1 MHIPKLIAAT
11 LLSTLVLTGCQ
22 SNPSAPKS
30 GFMSNYEG
38 FKEREWSDGAL
49 VYMKPGSDLKALAKY
64 NKLMIVPPEVWYGK
78 QASYKGINPDEL
90 KYVTDGLVS
99 KIKAAFEPEYQIVDK
114 PGKDVL
120 LIRSAITGVERKYP
134 ERSALGYIPIALLVE
149 AGKNAAASTGGKEI
163 IVYKA
168 SLEAE
173 VFDSVS
179 GELVAAVIDTRESD
193 EESVAEGAKNI
204 KMVDNVLDYWV
215 ARFKKNWDRA
225 HGKKVE

>member
-1 MHIPKLIAAT
+1 MKLPKTLTAV
-11 LLSTLVLTGCQ
+11 LLSTLFVAGCQ
-22 SNPSAPKS
+22 SNPTSTQS

-38 FKEREWSDGAL
+38 FKTKEWSDGAL
-49 VYMKPGSDLKALAKY
+49 IYMKPGTDLKALAKY

-78 QASYKGINPDEL
+78 SASYQGINPDEL

-99 KIKAAFEPEYQIVDK
+99 KIKATFEPEYQVVDK

-134 ERSALGYIPIALLVE
+134 ERSGIGYIPIALLIE
-149 AGKNAAASTGGKEI
+149 ATKSAAASTQGEEI

-179 GELVAAVIDTRESD
+179 GELVAAIIDTRESD
-193 EESVAEGAKNI
+193 KESVAEGAKNI

-215 ARFKKNWDRA
+215 ARFKKNWDVA
-225 HGKKVE
+225 HGKKVK

>member
-1 MHIPKLIAAT
+1 MKPIKTLTAVLLSGLIAA
-11 LLSTLVLTGCQ
+11 GCQ
-22 SNPSAPKS
+22 SNPTTEKS
-30 GFMSNYEG
+30 GFMSSYDG
-38 FKEREWSDGAL
+38 FKVREWSDGAL

-64 NKLMIVPPEVWYGK
+64 KKLMIVPPEVWYGK
-78 QASYKGINPDEL
+78 QASYKGINPNEL

-99 KIKAAFEPEYQIVDK
+99 KLKATFEPEYPIVDK

-134 ERSALGYIPIALLVE
+134 DRSALGYIPIALLVE
-149 AGKNAAASTGGKEI
+149 AGKNAASGAQGEEI

-173 VFDSVS
+173 VFDSVT

-193 EESVAEGAKNI
+193 KQSVPEGQKNI

-215 ARFKKNWDRA
+215 ARFKRNWDRA
-225 HGKKVE
+225 HSQ